1 MGVTSQVLVLRGW
14 YMRTLEKVVLEAS
27 LKLWLRNLYLTHKDV
42 VIVCYQVENNRMRND
57 SVNS

>member
-1 MGVTSQVLVLRGW
+1 
-14 YMRTLEKVVLEAS
+14 MRTLEKVVLEAS